1 MPEAMRFEPAKK
13 TSVVAEGL
21 KVLKMGMGG
30 IPLQRLDVKQSDRVL
45 EKAVAAGINFYDSA
59 RIYTDSESKFGRVLP
74 RHRQR
79 VVIASKSFS
88 RDAATVLADIESSL
102 KQLRTDY
109 IDIYQCH
116 NIASEGDL
124 EKIFAV
130 DGAVAGLIRA
140 KEQGK
145 IRHIGLSGHK
155 PRIVIMALERFAFET
170 IQVPCNF
177 METESMQELIPMARQ
192 RQAGVIAMK
201 PVGGGN
207 IREINL
213 NFRFIFNQGVDVA
226 IPGMDSEKQVEENVA
241 ALTDLSPLTL
251 EESARLQ
258 KEKDRLGDHFCRRCE
273 YCMPCPQGL
282 PISFLH
288 VLKNYYFLYN
298 LKDWVWE
305 RIDALAKTYKDC
317 VACGQCVQKCP
328 YNLNMPEIFRTTWE
342 KMLAAK
348 GNYSLK
354 GKD

>member
-1 MPEAMRFEPAKK
+1 MREVMRSERAEKV
-13 TSVVAEGL
+13 SVVADGL
-21 KVLKMGMGG
+21 KVLRIGMGG
-30 IPLQRLDVKQSDRVL
+30 IPIQRLDVKQSDRVL
-45 EKAVAAGINFYDSA
+45 EKAVAAGINFFDTA
-59 RIYTDSESKFGRVLP
+59 RIYTDSESKFGRVLS
-74 RHRQR
+74 RHRSR

-88 RDAATVLADIESSL
+88 RDAVAILADIESSL
-102 KQLRTDY
+102 EQLRTDH

-124 EKIFAV
+124 AKIFAA
-130 DGAVAGLIRA
+130 DGAVAGLVKA

-155 PRIVIMALERFAFET
+155 PRIVVMALERFAFET

-177 METESMQELIPMARQ
+177 METEAFQDLVPMARQ
-192 RQAGVIAMK
+192 RRVGVIAMK

-226 IPGMDSEKQVEENVA
+226 IPGMDSGKQIEENVA
-241 ALTDLSPLTL
+241 ALADLSPLTAA
-251 EESARLQ
+251 ETAQLQ
-258 KEKDRLGDHFCRRCE
+258 KEKDRLGDYFCRRCE

-288 VLKNYYFLYN
+288 VLKNYYFLYD

-305 RIDALAKTYKDC
+305 RIDTLSKTYKDC
-317 VACGQCVQKCP
+317 IACGQCVQKCP
-328 YNLNMPEIFRTTWE
+328 YHLNMPEIFRETWE
-342 KMLAAK
+342 KMQADKNARPH
-348 GNYSLK
+348 G
-354 GKD
+354 D

>member
-1 MPEAMRFEPAKK
+1 MPEAMQAELTKK
-13 TSVVAEGL
+13 TSVFAEGL

-45 EKAVAAGINFYDSA
+45 EKAVAAGINFFDTA

-88 RDAATVLADIESSL
+88 RDAATVLVDIESSL

-124 EKIFAV
+124 EKIFAA
-130 DGAVAGLIRA
+130 DGAVTGLIRA

-155 PRIVIMALERFAFET
+155 SRIVTMALEHFAFET

-177 METESMQELIPMARQ
+177 METEAMQELIPMARQ
-192 RQAGVIAMK
+192 RQVGVIAMK
-201 PVGGGN
+201 PIGGGN
-207 IREINL
+207 ISEINL

-226 IPGMDSEKQVEENVA
+226 IPGMDSEKQIEANVA
-241 ALTDLSPLTL
+241 ALADLSPLTL
-251 EESARLQ
+251 EETARLQ

-273 YCMPCPQGL
+273 YCMPCPQEL

-288 VLKNYYFLYN
+288 VLKNYYFLYD

-328 YNLNMPEIFRTTWE
+328 YHLNMPEIFRMTWG
-342 KMLAAK
+342 KMLADN
-348 GNYSLK
+348 GNYTLK

>member
-1 MPEAMRFEPAKK
+1 MPEAMQSELAEK
-13 TSVVAEGL
+13 TSVVAAGI

-30 IPLQRLDVKQSDRVL
+30 IPIQRLDVKQSDRVL
-45 EKAVAAGINFYDSA
+45 EKAVAAGINFFDTA

-74 RHRQR
+74 RYRTR
-79 VVIASKSFS
+79 VIIASKSFN
-88 RDAATVLADIESSL
+88 RDAATVLTDIEASL

-116 NIASEGDL
+116 NIASADDL

-130 DGAVAGLIRA
+130 HGAVAGLIKA

-155 PRIVIMALERFAFET
+155 PRIVTMALERFAFET

-177 METESMQELIPMARQ
+177 METEAMQELIPMARQ
-192 RQAGVIAMK
+192 RQIGIIAMK
-201 PVGGGN
+201 PIGGGN
-207 IREINL
+207 ISEIDL

-226 IPGMDSEKQVEENVA
+226 IPGMDSEKQIEENVA
-241 ALTDLSPLTL
+241 VLADLSPLTL
-251 EESARLQ
+251 EETARLQ
-258 KEKDRLGDHFCRRCE
+258 KEKDRLGDSFCRRCE

-288 VLKNYYFLYN
+288 VLKNYYFLYD
-298 LKDWVWE
+298 LQDWAWE
-305 RIDALAKTYKDC
+305 RIGAMAKTYKDC

-328 YNLNMPEIFRTTWE
+328 YHLNMPEIFRTTWE
-342 KMLAAK
+342 KMLADKTAK
-348 GNYSLK
+348 ER
-354 GKD
+354 